1 MRLCLK
7 DLGPTAAPIFAEEML
22 NAVINKKDKDRVHLE
37 QLMVEVV
44 GDTRSKGG
52 AVVSVQDWAAGLAAV
67 IEFIEDIKIDVPKC
81 DEWLGKVSGRLLTNN
96 CISIRVLEPT
106 LKVLKNDCL
115 AMFTWGLIQVHGDA
129 AGERSVQNTFKPSF
143 AWLAANA
150 NKSGPGAYL
159 AALAQGCPRQGF
171 MFGTRVL
178 LGKEVEMDDVNA
190 LRSDNDKA
198 DLGYCVGA
206 AWAAAD
212 FGRGRDTSG
221 VNTSVLPKTS
231 SRAGESFAQAVIAVA
246 KCDRWAK
253 GKDLEAL
260 DRLVVAGILNKQ
272 TVETVKQFM

>member
-1 MRLCLK
+1 MR
-7 DLGPTAAPIFAEEML
+7 A
-22 NAVINKKDKDRVHLE
+22 
-37 QLMVEVV
+37 
-44 GDTRSKGG
+44 
-52 AVVSVQDWAAGLAAV
+52 
-67 IEFIEDIKIDVPKC
+67 
-81 DEWLGKVSGRLLTNN
+81 
-96 CISIRVLEPT
+96 LEPT
-106 LKVLKNDCL
+106 LKALKNDCL
-115 AMFTWGLIQVHGDA
+115 AMFTWGLIQIHGDA
-129 AGERSVQNTFKPSF
+129 AGERGVQSTFKPSF

-150 NKSGPGAYL
+150 SKSGPGAYL

-178 LGKEVEMDDVNA
+178 LRQEVEMDDLSA
-190 LRSDNDKA
+190 LRSDTDMA

-212 FGRGRDTSG
+212 FGRGKDTSG
-221 VNTSVLPKTS
+221 VNTSVLPRTS

-260 DRLVVAGILNKQ
+260 DRLVAAGVLNKQ